1 MVVKVVTDSTSDLPL
16 ELAQRLD
23 ITVVPLN
30 IHFEDEVY
38 KDGVDITED
47 DFYKRLMAS
56 AKLPTTSQPSVGDF
70 LQVYQELSGNGHEIV
85 SIHISAKL
93 SGTYNSAAQAREAL
107 GNGTR
112 VHIIDSGQVS
122 MGLGLI
128 ATEAAHMVQAGAS
141 CQQVI
146 DGVERCLPHTYVFAL
161 LDTLEYLQ
169 KGGRIGKA
177 GAFLGSLLSIK
188 PIITCKEGEIHP
200 VERVRTRVKGIA
212 KLQEI
217 ARTLAPLK
225 RLGLIHSTTPED
237 AEALAQSF
245 SDLISSDEMIVSRF
259 GPVLGTYTGPGA
271 LGVAVMS
278 SY

>member
-16 ELAQRLD
+16 DLAQRLD

-30 IHFEDEVY
+30 IHFEDEAY
-38 KDGVDITED
+38 KDGVDITKD

-70 LQVYQELSGNGHEIV
+70 LQVYQELSESGHEIV

-93 SGTYNSAAQAREAL
+93 SGTYNSATQAREAL

-128 ATEAAHMVQAGAS
+128 AREAAHMVQAGAS
-141 CQQVI
+141 FQQVI

-188 PIITCKEGEIHP
+188 PIVTCKEGEIHP

-271 LGVAVMS
+271 LGVAVM
-278 SY
+278 